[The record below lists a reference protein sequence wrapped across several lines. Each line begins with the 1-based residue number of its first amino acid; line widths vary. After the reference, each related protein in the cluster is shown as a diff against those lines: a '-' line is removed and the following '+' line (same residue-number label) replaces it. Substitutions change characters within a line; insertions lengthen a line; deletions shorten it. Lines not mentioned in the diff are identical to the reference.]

1 MTNPSRAEL
10 ISASGGRLKHLLPH
24 PPIQDASKS
33 AEALTQKNVQ
43 TIIGLERA
51 AKASISTGE
60 HVASL
65 VARFCGS
72 ISFVSIHFLCFSGWI
87 FLNTSP
93 IFLYHPDPFPFTFLT
108 LTVALESIFLSS
120 FLLIRLRHETLQTEQ
135 RSHLDLQI
143 SLLIEQENTKMLKML
158 KSIAAKVGAEI
169 DADADLAAMEEST
182 RPEQLLEQIEKAAA
196 SERSDTNSNS
206 SLKAAAS
213 ERSDTNSNSSL

>member
-1 MTNPSRAEL
+1 MAN
-10 ISASGGRLKHLLPH
+10 ISQADGISSSGGQRIQSHPH
-24 PPIQDASKS
+24 SLIQDPATS
-33 AEALTQKNVQ
+33 AEALTQKNVH

-60 HVASL
+60 RVASL
-65 VARFCGS
+65 VAQFCGS
-72 ISFVSIHFLCFSGWI
+72 ITFVWLHFLCFGAWI
-87 FLNTSP
+87 LINTSP
-93 IFLYHPDPFPFTFLT
+93 FFVHHPDPFPFTLLT

-120 FLLIRLRHETLQTEQ
+120 FILISQRHETQLTEQ

-143 SLLIEQENTKMLKML
+143 NLLIEQENTMMLKML

-196 SERSDTNSNS
+196 TERNDVNSNG
-206 SLKAAAS
+206 
-213 ERSDTNSNSSL
+213 

>member
-1 MTNPSRAEL
+1 MAT
-10 ISASGGRLKHLLPH
+10 ISGQRTHSHSY
-24 PPIQDASKS
+24 PPGHDSLTS
-33 AEALTQKNVQ
+33 AEALTQKNVH

-51 AKASISTGE
+51 ARESISRGE
-60 HVASL
+60 RVASF

-72 ISFVSIHFLCFSGWI
+72 ITFVWMHLLCFGVWI

-93 IFLYHPDPFPFTFLT
+93 YVVHHPDPFPFTLLT

-120 FLLIRLRHETLQTEQ
+120 FILISQRHETQLTEQ

-143 SLLIEQENTKMLKML
+143 NLLIEQENTKMLKML

-169 DADADLAAMEEST
+169 DADADLAAMEQST

-196 SERSDTNSNS
+196 TERSVDS
-206 SLKAAAS
+206 SKG
-213 ERSDTNSNSSL
+213 